1 MTQKEFFNR
10 IEDMGIDLKAL
21 YIIIDRCTGRSGA
34 HGVYEKDGLWIYYYA
49 DDRNHIDEEIIG
61 TEEKAFDKMFQ
72 DVFLDLDLEEYIHR
86 PITEDIVKIDKQTVC
101 QFICKTYSMSEQK
114 ANDMWN
120 NLKWDMHVLFEFKYY
135 VANNQFVPDKFCYKV
150 KGYSAEQLYKTTNL
164 TPLGTY
170 NYLIYLRKK
179 PEEALANLKVQEIEE
194 LKPYQE
200 QLQRL
205 YSQGMSYWQG
215 VKKSYVGK
223 IDRKRFFNEP
233 GRIVNTFG
241 YYQDDDN
248 TWFAF
253 VTDEERGL
261 QDWREKVP
269 SEAAAIMHLIEL
281 SQDFYYSNYYH
292 TVMDNFEDAGKLII
306 NHIKQKYDY
315 SEDKA
320 QKALAYLLQVKPVAF
335 EYFYLLKHGKYI
347 PDKYAENY
355 SGYTAKRL
363 KQETSLTELGAFNY
377 MVYLKR
383 KPEEALANLKKGLPR
398 RRLLSPQD
406 VEELKKYMD

>member
-1 MTQKEFFNR
+1 MKQQEFFSK
-10 IEDMGIDLKAL
+10 IENLGIDLQAL
-21 YIIIDRCTGRSGA
+21 RIDIGSCNGWCGA
-34 HGVYEKDGLWIYYYA
+34 HGIYEKDGQWIYYFA
-49 DDRNHIDEEIIG
+49 DERNHIDEEIIG
-61 TEEKAFDKMFQ
+61 NEEESFDKMYRYTF
-72 DVFLDLDLEEYIHR
+72 VDLRLKRYLSTT
-86 PITEDIVKIDKQTVC
+86 ITEDIAKIDKQTVC
-101 QFICKTYSMSEQK
+101 QFICETYSMSEQK
-114 ANDMWN
+114 ANDMWDK
-120 NLKWDMHVLFEFKYY
+120 LKQNMHILFEFKYY
-135 VANNQFVPDKFCYKV
+135 VANNEFVPERSCYKLR
-150 KGYSAEQLYKTTNL
+150 GYSAEQLYKTTSL
-164 TPLGTY
+164 TALGAF
-170 NYLIYLRKK
+170 NYMIYIDNK
-179 PEEALANLKVQEIEE
+179 PAEALANLIVQETEE
-194 LKPYQE
+194 LKPYQK

-205 YSQGMSYWQG
+205 YSQGMSYWGG

-223 IDRKRFFNEP
+223 VDRKRFFNEP

-261 QDWREKVP
+261 QDWRKKVP
-269 SEAAAIMHLIEL
+269 SEAAAIVYLIEL

-320 QKALAYLLQVKPVAF
+320 QKTLSYLLQIKTVAF

-363 KQETSLTELGAFNY
+363 KQETGLTELGAFNY

-383 KPEEALANLKKGLPR
+383 KPEEALANLKKRLPR
-398 RRLLSPQD
+398 RKLFSPQD
-406 VEELKKYMD
+406 VENLKKYMD

>member
-1 MTQKEFFNR
+1 MDFN
-10 IEDMGIDLKAL
+10 DLINQCIHIFQSAKSDYTYCTSRYKKIVFELNAMKAAIQGGFYPRDYPVL
-21 YIIIDRCTGRSGA
+21 PLFHFIDRNIDPPEM
-34 HGVYEKDGLWIYYYA
+34 YEAIEKLDNWYA
-49 DDRNHIDEEIIG
+49 INYMAKSQAIIRR
-61 TEEKAFDKMFQ
+61 EQ
-72 DVFLDLDLEEYIHR
+72 
-86 PITEDIVKIDKQTVC
+86 VKNYLLSEVK
-101 QFICKTYSMSEQK
+101 MSEQDASTTMNK
-114 ANDMWN
+114 LAQYKEIY
-120 NLKWDMHVLFEFKYY
+120 LEFSEY
-135 VANNQFVPDKFCYKV
+135 VSTRKFPRMGVSVC
-150 KGYSAEQLYKTTNL
+150 GYNAATLHRNYSLS
-164 TPLGTY
+164 PLGAY
-170 NYLIYLRKK
+170 NYLIYLQEK

-205 YSQGMSYWQG
+205 YSQGMSYWGG

-223 IDRKRFFNEP
+223 VDRKRFFNEP

-261 QDWREKVP
+261 QDTREKLS
-269 SEAAAIMHLIEL
+269 SEEEAIEYLIDL
-281 SQDFYYSNYYH
+281 TKRFNFSHYYH
-292 TVMDNFEDAGKLII
+292 LVMDNFADGEKIII
-306 NHIKQKYDY
+306 NHLKKKYNY

-320 QKALAYLLQVKPVAF
+320 QKTLSYLLQVKIIAF
-335 EYFYLLKHGKYI
+335 EYFYLIKHGKYV
-347 PDKYAENY
+347 PDRFAMKI

-377 MVYLKR
+377 MVYLKK

-398 RRLLSPQD
+398 LRLLSPQD
-406 VEELKKYMD
+406 IDDLKKYMD